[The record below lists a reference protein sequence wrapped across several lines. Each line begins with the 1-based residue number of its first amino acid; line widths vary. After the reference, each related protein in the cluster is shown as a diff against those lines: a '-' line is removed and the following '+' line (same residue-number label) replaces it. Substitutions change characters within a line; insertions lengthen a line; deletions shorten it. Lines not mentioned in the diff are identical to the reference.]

1 MRYREELDKVRLTE
15 MGKAALAQA
24 LCRRVAAPAQA
35 RSRRLARPWITAAA
49 VLCLLMATAGA
60 AVLASPTLQ
69 DRVFGSSPGYDQSSA
84 VIGRSVDQSGW
95 TSLLPG

>member
-15 MGKAALAQA
+15 AGKAALAQA
-24 LCRRVAAPAQA
+24 LCRRAAAPTQA
-35 RSRRLARPWITAAA
+35 RPRRLARPWITAAA

-60 AVLASPTLQ
+60 AVLASPTLR
-69 DRVFGSSPGYDQSSA
+69 DRVFGGPGYDQSSA
-84 VIGRSVDQSGW
+84 VIGRSVEQSGW